1 MSTFKFKDMLEA
13 DAYLSL
19 SYEYVGTI
27 NFGPTP
33 PVIVGPFDYSES
45 GGYWDIILTGTGLKT
60 IIYIVNLGHIMPM
73 EWSVERNT
81 YDASD
86 DSLLSTTTITFTL
99 VASATFTF
107 DYAAAGTYDTYDMN
121 PPVVAPA

>member
-45 GGYWDIILTGTGLKT
+45 GGYWDIIIASETVKT

-107 DYAAAGTYDTYDMN
+107 DYASPGTYDTYDMN